1 MKLSKLIDA
10 WKACFPLSE
19 ENIETPKTPT
29 KRVRKPKKTGLISAN
44 ILSEII
50 TKSLDEDQAEDIIAI
65 DLAGKSSIADIMIV
79 ASGRSGRH
87 VSALADHIISKLKD
101 AGAGKIKVEGLTNA
115 DWVLID
121 AGDVIAHLFKP
132 EVRQFYAIERIWTGE
147 SKHLLGNA

>member
-1 MKLSKLIDA
+1 M
-10 WKACFPLSE
+10 PE
-19 ENIETPKTPT
+19 ENKELPKAPT

-44 ILSEII
+44 LLSEII
-50 TKSLDEDQAEDIIAI
+50 AKSLDEDQAEDVITV

-101 AGAGKIKVEGLTNA
+101 AGAGKIRVEGLTNA

-121 AGDVIAHLFKP
+121 AGDVIAHIFKP
-132 EVRQFYAIERIWTGE
+132 EVRQFYSLERIWSGE
-147 SKHLLGNA
+147 SKHLAGNT